1 VRRRASRG
9 GAGSFKVDDAFVAPI
24 AHDGPALVEVI
35 ADGELA

>member
-9 GAGSFKVDDAFVAPI
+9 GAGSFKVDDAPI